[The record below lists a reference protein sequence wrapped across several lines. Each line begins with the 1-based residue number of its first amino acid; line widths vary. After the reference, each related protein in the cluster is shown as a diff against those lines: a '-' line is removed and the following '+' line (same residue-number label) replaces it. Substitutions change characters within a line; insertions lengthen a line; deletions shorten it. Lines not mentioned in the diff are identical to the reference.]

1 MKRIQLPK
9 KLLSALCAAALL
21 VGAMPGALAA
31 ESTQQV
37 PIQRQSIATNAGVFT
52 YIDAQGGLWSWGHS
66 LTGGVG
72 NGTTSSTTGTPEKIL
87 DNVVFV
93 SSGLN
98 NNGAAIQ
105 SDCSLWT
112 WGDNWTGQLGNGLQ
126 GDGSNTLGVFQTRPG
141 KIMDDVASVS
151 CGYGHTGIVK
161 NDGTL
166 WMCGNNEWG
175 QLGNGGK
182 GNDTYFS
189 GNQNKPMQTVP
200 VKVMENVKAVSCGT
214 AHTAA
219 IKEDGS
225 LWMWGRND
233 SGALGNGKQ
242 GNRTKMDRYAWQD
255 VPVKVMDDVQA
266 VSCGW
271 EYTVALKTDGSVWVC
286 GDNNYGQLGNGGT
299 GNDKNVVGGPVQSVW
314 TKIMDNGAAISTSNP
329 LTAIVCTD
337 GSLWT
342 CGGDG
347 SGRIGTGKRSDV
359 ALTPVK
365 IMDNV
370 AEVSVGYNG
379 SMAVTKDGSL
389 WVWGETNL
397 DMDYANQA
405 WAPVRLEGV
414 KVLLPD
420 GTVSQPTEKPEQAE
434 LRHSGSTTLEKL
446 SKEEI
451 VQLLKQASTT
461 LPNPVLTKEPSIQAP
476 YATGAVDHQALEAA
490 AQRLNVLRRLAG
502 VPQVRLDDSLSENA
516 QYGAVL
522 LAHLGS
528 LNHTPTKPSDMD
540 NSFYQK
546 AYEATSTSNIAAG
559 MDLLESVDMFM
570 QDSDARNVERVGH
583 RRWQL
588 NPELGRVGF
597 GYAQNPDSIYR
608 DFVTEKVTDTSG
620 SGCDYDFIGWPAS
633 GSFPNYLDSFDSN
646 TAWSVVLNPDDY
658 QVPTQSGLVVTL
670 VRQSDGKTWTLDGK
684 ASYTP
689 AASGRYFNVETSGVG
704 NCIIFRPDG
713 VSKYEGVYQVT
724 IDGLKDRSGKAVDF
738 TYQVDFFSQPDPNAS
753 KPSDWAAASVQEAI
767 QMNLVPVALQ
777 SGYTQTATRQEIC
790 ALVVRFYETV
800 TGSPVQGRVSFS
812 DTKDEDVEKAAYLG
826 IVNGVGDG
834 SFHPNDPLTREQAA
848 VMLTRLA
855 LQMSKYLPPAE
866 ANFTDRAEISP
877 WALEATGTIQGCGIM
892 NGVGGGRFAP
902 SLSYSREQCITTLM
916 RLYHYISQ

>member
-37 PIQRQSIATNAGVFT
+37 SIQQQSIATNAGVFT
-52 YIDAQGGLWSWGHS
+52 YIDDQGGLWSWGHS

-105 SDCSLWT
+105 SD
-112 WGDNWTGQLGNGLQ
+112 
-126 GDGSNTLGVFQTRPG
+126 
-141 KIMDDVASVS
+141 
-151 CGYGHTGIVK
+151 
-161 NDGTL
+161 
-166 WMCGNNEWG
+166 
-175 QLGNGGK
+175 
-182 GNDTYFS
+182 
-189 GNQNKPMQTVP
+189 
-200 VKVMENVKAVSCGT
+200 
-214 AHTAA
+214 
-219 IKEDGS
+219 
-225 LWMWGRND
+225 
-233 SGALGNGKQ
+233 
-242 GNRTKMDRYAWQD
+242 
-255 VPVKVMDDVQA
+255 
-266 VSCGW
+266 
-271 EYTVALKTDGSVWVC
+271 
-286 GDNNYGQLGNGGT
+286 
-299 GNDKNVVGGPVQSVW
+299 
-314 TKIMDNGAAISTSNP
+314 
-329 LTAIVCTD
+329 
-337 GSLWT
+337 
-342 CGGDG
+342 
-347 SGRIGTGKRSDV
+347 
-359 ALTPVK
+359 
-365 IMDNV
+365 
-370 AEVSVGYNG
+370 
-379 SMAVTKDGSL
+379 GSL
-389 WVWGETNL
+389 WVWGDTSL

-414 KVLLPD
+414 MVLLPD
-420 GTVSQPTEKPEQAE
+420 GTVSQPTEEPEQTE
-434 LRHSGSTTLEKL
+434 LRHSGSTTLGKL

-451 VQLLKQASTT
+451 VQLLEQASST
-461 LPNPVLTKEPSIQAP
+461 LPNPVLTEEPSIHAP

-502 VPQVRLDDSLSENA
+502 VPQVQLDDSLSENA

-528 LNHTPTKPSDMD
+528 LNHTPAKPADMD

-546 AYEATSTSNIAAG
+546 AYKATSTSNIAAG

-633 GSFPNYLDSFDSN
+633 GNFPNYLDSFDAN

-689 AASGRYFNVETSGVG
+689 AASGRYLNVETSGVG

-713 VSKYEGVYQVT
+713 VTKYEGVYQVT

-738 TYQVDFFSQPDPNAS
+738 TYQVDFFSQPDNAS

-767 QMNLVPVALQ
+767 QLGVVPFELQ
-777 SGYTQTATRQEIC
+777 TGYTQTATRQEIC

-855 LQMSKYLPPAE
+855 QSMSKHLPAAE

-877 WALEATGTIQGCGIM
+877 WALEATGAIQGCGVM

-916 RLYHYISQ
+916 RLYHYISK

>member
-21 VGAMPGALAA
+21 AGAMPGALAA
-31 ESTQQV
+31 ERTQQV
-37 PIQRQSIATNAGVFT
+37 PLQRQSIATNAGVFT

-105 SDCSLWT
+105 SD
-112 WGDNWTGQLGNGLQ
+112 
-126 GDGSNTLGVFQTRPG
+126 
-141 KIMDDVASVS
+141 
-151 CGYGHTGIVK
+151 
-161 NDGTL
+161 
-166 WMCGNNEWG
+166 
-175 QLGNGGK
+175 
-182 GNDTYFS
+182 
-189 GNQNKPMQTVP
+189 
-200 VKVMENVKAVSCGT
+200 
-214 AHTAA
+214 
-219 IKEDGS
+219 
-225 LWMWGRND
+225 
-233 SGALGNGKQ
+233 
-242 GNRTKMDRYAWQD
+242 
-255 VPVKVMDDVQA
+255 
-266 VSCGW
+266 
-271 EYTVALKTDGSVWVC
+271 
-286 GDNNYGQLGNGGT
+286 
-299 GNDKNVVGGPVQSVW
+299 
-314 TKIMDNGAAISTSNP
+314 
-329 LTAIVCTD
+329 
-337 GSLWT
+337 
-342 CGGDG
+342 
-347 SGRIGTGKRSDV
+347 
-359 ALTPVK
+359 
-365 IMDNV
+365 
-370 AEVSVGYNG
+370 
-379 SMAVTKDGSL
+379 GSL
-389 WVWGETNL
+389 WVWGDTSL

-420 GTVSQPTEKPEQAE
+420 GTVSQPTEEPEQTE

-451 VQLLKQASTT
+451 VQLLNQASST
-461 LPNPVLTKEPSIQAP
+461 LPNPVLTEEPSIHAP

-502 VPQVRLDDSLSENA
+502 VPQVQLDDSLSENA

-528 LNHTPTKPSDMD
+528 LNHTPAKPADMD

-633 GSFPNYLDSFDSN
+633 GNFPNYLDSFDAN

-689 AASGRYFNVETSGVG
+689 AASGRYLNVETSGVG

-713 VSKYEGVYQVT
+713 VTKYEGVYQVT

-738 TYQVDFFSQPDPNAS
+738 TYQVDFFSQPDNAS

-767 QMNLVPVALQ
+767 QLGVVPFELQ
-777 SGYTQTATRQEIC
+777 TGYTQTATRQEIC

-855 LQMSKYLPPAE
+855 QSMSKHLPAAE
-866 ANFTDRAEISP
+866 VRTPGQNDT
-877 WALEATGTIQGCGIM
+877 LT
-892 NGVGGGRFAP
+892 VGNP
-902 SLSYSREQCITTLM
+902 TP
-916 RLYHYISQ
+916 

>member
-37 PIQRQSIATNAGVFT
+37 SIQQQSIATNAGVFT
-52 YIDAQGGLWSWGHS
+52 YIDDQGGLWSWGDS

-105 SDCSLWT
+105 SD
-112 WGDNWTGQLGNGLQ
+112 
-126 GDGSNTLGVFQTRPG
+126 
-141 KIMDDVASVS
+141 
-151 CGYGHTGIVK
+151 
-161 NDGTL
+161 
-166 WMCGNNEWG
+166 
-175 QLGNGGK
+175 
-182 GNDTYFS
+182 
-189 GNQNKPMQTVP
+189 
-200 VKVMENVKAVSCGT
+200 
-214 AHTAA
+214 
-219 IKEDGS
+219 
-225 LWMWGRND
+225 
-233 SGALGNGKQ
+233 
-242 GNRTKMDRYAWQD
+242 
-255 VPVKVMDDVQA
+255 
-266 VSCGW
+266 
-271 EYTVALKTDGSVWVC
+271 
-286 GDNNYGQLGNGGT
+286 
-299 GNDKNVVGGPVQSVW
+299 
-314 TKIMDNGAAISTSNP
+314 
-329 LTAIVCTD
+329 
-337 GSLWT
+337 
-342 CGGDG
+342 
-347 SGRIGTGKRSDV
+347 
-359 ALTPVK
+359 
-365 IMDNV
+365 
-370 AEVSVGYNG
+370 
-379 SMAVTKDGSL
+379 GSL
-389 WVWGETNL
+389 WVWGDTSL

-420 GTVSQPTEKPEQAE
+420 GTVSQPTEEPEQTE

-451 VQLLKQASTT
+451 VQLLNQASST
-461 LPNPVLTKEPSIQAP
+461 LPNPVLTEEPSIHAP

-502 VPQVRLDDSLSENA
+502 VPQVQLDDSLSENA

-528 LNHTPTKPSDMD
+528 LNHTPAKPADMD

-633 GSFPNYLDSFDSN
+633 GNFPNYLDSFDAN

-689 AASGRYFNVETSGVG
+689 AASGRYLNVETSGVG

-713 VSKYEGVYQVT
+713 VTKYEGVYQVI

-738 TYQVDFFSQPDPNAS
+738 TYQVDFFSQPDNPS

-767 QMNLVPVALQ
+767 QLGVVPFELQ
-777 SGYTQTATRQEIC
+777 TGYTQTATRQEIC

-855 LQMSKYLPPAE
+855 QSMSKHLPAAE

-877 WALEATGTIQGCGIM
+877 WALEATGAIQGCGVM

-916 RLYHYISQ
+916 RLYHYISK

>member
-31 ESTQQV
+31 ERTQQV
-37 PIQRQSIATNAGVFT
+37 PLQRQSIATNAGVFS

-72 NGTTSSTTGTPEKIL
+72 NGTTASTTGTPEKIL

-105 SDCSLWT
+105 SD
-112 WGDNWTGQLGNGLQ
+112 
-126 GDGSNTLGVFQTRPG
+126 
-141 KIMDDVASVS
+141 
-151 CGYGHTGIVK
+151 
-161 NDGTL
+161 
-166 WMCGNNEWG
+166 
-175 QLGNGGK
+175 
-182 GNDTYFS
+182 
-189 GNQNKPMQTVP
+189 
-200 VKVMENVKAVSCGT
+200 
-214 AHTAA
+214 
-219 IKEDGS
+219 
-225 LWMWGRND
+225 
-233 SGALGNGKQ
+233 
-242 GNRTKMDRYAWQD
+242 
-255 VPVKVMDDVQA
+255 
-266 VSCGW
+266 
-271 EYTVALKTDGSVWVC
+271 
-286 GDNNYGQLGNGGT
+286 
-299 GNDKNVVGGPVQSVW
+299 
-314 TKIMDNGAAISTSNP
+314 
-329 LTAIVCTD
+329 
-337 GSLWT
+337 
-342 CGGDG
+342 
-347 SGRIGTGKRSDV
+347 
-359 ALTPVK
+359 
-365 IMDNV
+365 
-370 AEVSVGYNG
+370 
-379 SMAVTKDGSL
+379 GSL
-389 WVWGETNL
+389 WVWGDTSL

-414 KVLLPD
+414 MVLLPD
-420 GTVSQPTEKPEQAE
+420 GTVSQPTEEPEQTE
-434 LRHSGSTTLEKL
+434 LRHSGSTMLGKL

-451 VQLLKQASTT
+451 VQLLEQASST
-461 LPNPVLTKEPSIQAP
+461 LPNPVLTEEPSIHAP

-502 VPQVRLDDSLSENA
+502 VPQVQLDDSLSENA

-522 LAHLGS
+522 LAHLGT
-528 LNHTPTKPSDMD
+528 LNHTPAKPSDMD

-633 GSFPNYLDSFDSN
+633 GNFPNYLDSFDAN

-689 AASGRYFNVETSGVG
+689 AASGRYLNVETSGVG

-713 VSKYEGVYQVT
+713 VTKYEGVYQVT

-738 TYQVDFFSQPDPNAS
+738 TYQVDFFSQPDNAS

-767 QMNLVPVALQ
+767 QLGVVPFELQ
-777 SGYTQTATRQEIC
+777 TGYTQTATRQEIC

-812 DTKDEDVEKAAYLG
+812 DTKDEDGEKAASLG

-855 LQMSKYLPPAE
+855 QSMSKHLPAAE

-877 WALEATGTIQGCGIM
+877 WALEATGAIQGCGVM

-916 RLYHYISQ
+916 RLYHYISK

>member
-37 PIQRQSIATNAGVFT
+37 SIQQQSIATNAGVFT
-52 YIDAQGGLWSWGHS
+52 YIDDQGGLWSWGHS

-105 SDCSLWT
+105 SD
-112 WGDNWTGQLGNGLQ
+112 
-126 GDGSNTLGVFQTRPG
+126 
-141 KIMDDVASVS
+141 
-151 CGYGHTGIVK
+151 
-161 NDGTL
+161 
-166 WMCGNNEWG
+166 
-175 QLGNGGK
+175 
-182 GNDTYFS
+182 
-189 GNQNKPMQTVP
+189 
-200 VKVMENVKAVSCGT
+200 
-214 AHTAA
+214 
-219 IKEDGS
+219 
-225 LWMWGRND
+225 
-233 SGALGNGKQ
+233 
-242 GNRTKMDRYAWQD
+242 
-255 VPVKVMDDVQA
+255 
-266 VSCGW
+266 
-271 EYTVALKTDGSVWVC
+271 
-286 GDNNYGQLGNGGT
+286 
-299 GNDKNVVGGPVQSVW
+299 
-314 TKIMDNGAAISTSNP
+314 
-329 LTAIVCTD
+329 
-337 GSLWT
+337 
-342 CGGDG
+342 
-347 SGRIGTGKRSDV
+347 
-359 ALTPVK
+359 
-365 IMDNV
+365 
-370 AEVSVGYNG
+370 
-379 SMAVTKDGSL
+379 GSL
-389 WVWGETNL
+389 WVWGDTSL

-405 WAPVRLEGV
+405 WAPVRLEQ
-414 KVLLPD
+414 
-420 GTVSQPTEKPEQAE
+420 TE

-451 VQLLKQASTT
+451 VQLLNQASST
-461 LPNPVLTKEPSIQAP
+461 LPNPVLTEEPSIHAP

-502 VPQVRLDDSLSENA
+502 VPQVQLDDSLSENA

-528 LNHTPTKPSDMD
+528 LNHTPAKPADMD

-633 GSFPNYLDSFDSN
+633 GNFPNYLDSFDAN

-689 AASGRYFNVETSGVG
+689 AASGCYLNVETSGVG

-713 VSKYEGVYQVT
+713 VTKYEGVYQVT

-738 TYQVDFFSQPDPNAS
+738 TYQVDFFSQPDNAS

-767 QMNLVPVALQ
+767 QLGVVPFELQ
-777 SGYTQTATRQEIC
+777 TGYTQTATRQEIC

-855 LQMSKYLPPAE
+855 QSMSKHLPAAE

-877 WALEATGTIQGCGIM
+877 WALEATGAIQGCGVM

-916 RLYHYISQ
+916 RLYHYISK

>member
-21 VGAMPGALAA
+21 AGAMPGALAA
-31 ESTQQV
+31 ERTQQV
-37 PIQRQSIATNAGVFT
+37 PLQRQSIATNAGVFT

-105 SDCSLWT
+105 SD
-112 WGDNWTGQLGNGLQ
+112 
-126 GDGSNTLGVFQTRPG
+126 
-141 KIMDDVASVS
+141 
-151 CGYGHTGIVK
+151 
-161 NDGTL
+161 
-166 WMCGNNEWG
+166 
-175 QLGNGGK
+175 
-182 GNDTYFS
+182 
-189 GNQNKPMQTVP
+189 
-200 VKVMENVKAVSCGT
+200 
-214 AHTAA
+214 
-219 IKEDGS
+219 
-225 LWMWGRND
+225 
-233 SGALGNGKQ
+233 
-242 GNRTKMDRYAWQD
+242 
-255 VPVKVMDDVQA
+255 
-266 VSCGW
+266 
-271 EYTVALKTDGSVWVC
+271 
-286 GDNNYGQLGNGGT
+286 
-299 GNDKNVVGGPVQSVW
+299 
-314 TKIMDNGAAISTSNP
+314 
-329 LTAIVCTD
+329 
-337 GSLWT
+337 
-342 CGGDG
+342 
-347 SGRIGTGKRSDV
+347 
-359 ALTPVK
+359 
-365 IMDNV
+365 
-370 AEVSVGYNG
+370 
-379 SMAVTKDGSL
+379 GSL
-389 WVWGETNL
+389 WVWGDTSL

-420 GTVSQPTEKPEQAE
+420 GTVSQPTEEPEQTE

-451 VQLLKQASTT
+451 VQLLNQASST
-461 LPNPVLTKEPSIQAP
+461 LPNPVLTEEPSIHAP

-502 VPQVRLDDSLSENA
+502 VPQVQLDDSLSENA

-528 LNHTPTKPSDMD
+528 LNHTPAKPADMD

-633 GSFPNYLDSFDSN
+633 GNFPNYLDSFDAN

-689 AASGRYFNVETSGVG
+689 AASGRYLNVETSGVG

-713 VSKYEGVYQVT
+713 VTKYEGVYQVT

-738 TYQVDFFSQPDPNAS
+738 TYQVDFFSQPDNAS

-767 QMNLVPVALQ
+767 QLGVVPFELQ
-777 SGYTQTATRQEIC
+777 TGYTQTATRQEIC

-855 LQMSKYLPPAE
+855 QSMSKHLPAAE
-866 ANFTDRAEISP
+866 ANFTGRAEISP
-877 WALEATGTIQGCGIM
+877 WALEATGAIQGCGVM

-916 RLYHYISQ
+916 RLYHYISK

>member
-21 VGAMPGALAA
+21 AGAMPGALAA
-31 ESTQQV
+31 ERTQQV
-37 PIQRQSIATNAGVFT
+37 PLQRQSIATNAGAFT

-105 SDCSLWT
+105 SD
-112 WGDNWTGQLGNGLQ
+112 
-126 GDGSNTLGVFQTRPG
+126 
-141 KIMDDVASVS
+141 
-151 CGYGHTGIVK
+151 
-161 NDGTL
+161 
-166 WMCGNNEWG
+166 
-175 QLGNGGK
+175 
-182 GNDTYFS
+182 
-189 GNQNKPMQTVP
+189 
-200 VKVMENVKAVSCGT
+200 
-214 AHTAA
+214 
-219 IKEDGS
+219 
-225 LWMWGRND
+225 
-233 SGALGNGKQ
+233 
-242 GNRTKMDRYAWQD
+242 
-255 VPVKVMDDVQA
+255 
-266 VSCGW
+266 
-271 EYTVALKTDGSVWVC
+271 
-286 GDNNYGQLGNGGT
+286 
-299 GNDKNVVGGPVQSVW
+299 
-314 TKIMDNGAAISTSNP
+314 
-329 LTAIVCTD
+329 
-337 GSLWT
+337 
-342 CGGDG
+342 
-347 SGRIGTGKRSDV
+347 
-359 ALTPVK
+359 
-365 IMDNV
+365 
-370 AEVSVGYNG
+370 
-379 SMAVTKDGSL
+379 GSL
-389 WVWGETNL
+389 WVWGDTSL

-420 GTVSQPTEKPEQAE
+420 GTVSQPTEEPEQTE

-451 VQLLKQASTT
+451 VQLLNQASST
-461 LPNPVLTKEPSIQAP
+461 LPNPVLTEEPSIHAP

-502 VPQVRLDDSLSENA
+502 VPQVQLDDSLSENA

-528 LNHTPTKPSDMD
+528 LNHTPAKPADMD

-633 GSFPNYLDSFDSN
+633 GNFPNYLDSFDAN

-689 AASGRYFNVETSGVG
+689 AASGRYLNVETSGVG

-713 VSKYEGVYQVT
+713 VTKYEGVYQVT

-738 TYQVDFFSQPDPNAS
+738 TYQVDFFSQPDNAS

-767 QMNLVPVALQ
+767 QLGVVPFELQ
-777 SGYTQTATRQEIC
+777 TGYTQTATRQEIC

-855 LQMSKYLPPAE
+855 QSMSKHLPAAE

-877 WALEATGTIQGCGIM
+877 WALEATGAIQGCGVM

-916 RLYHYISQ
+916 RLYHYISK

>member
-1 MKRIQLPK
+1 M
-9 KLLSALCAAALL
+9 
-21 VGAMPGALAA
+21 
-31 ESTQQV
+31 
-37 PIQRQSIATNAGVFT
+37 
-52 YIDAQGGLWSWGHS
+52 
-66 LTGGVG
+66 G

-105 SDCSLWT
+105 SD
-112 WGDNWTGQLGNGLQ
+112 
-126 GDGSNTLGVFQTRPG
+126 
-141 KIMDDVASVS
+141 
-151 CGYGHTGIVK
+151 
-161 NDGTL
+161 
-166 WMCGNNEWG
+166 
-175 QLGNGGK
+175 
-182 GNDTYFS
+182 
-189 GNQNKPMQTVP
+189 
-200 VKVMENVKAVSCGT
+200 
-214 AHTAA
+214 
-219 IKEDGS
+219 
-225 LWMWGRND
+225 
-233 SGALGNGKQ
+233 
-242 GNRTKMDRYAWQD
+242 
-255 VPVKVMDDVQA
+255 
-266 VSCGW
+266 
-271 EYTVALKTDGSVWVC
+271 
-286 GDNNYGQLGNGGT
+286 
-299 GNDKNVVGGPVQSVW
+299 
-314 TKIMDNGAAISTSNP
+314 
-329 LTAIVCTD
+329 
-337 GSLWT
+337 
-342 CGGDG
+342 
-347 SGRIGTGKRSDV
+347 
-359 ALTPVK
+359 
-365 IMDNV
+365 
-370 AEVSVGYNG
+370 
-379 SMAVTKDGSL
+379 GSL
-389 WVWGETNL
+389 WVWGDTSL

-420 GTVSQPTEKPEQAE
+420 GTVSQPAEEPEQTE

-451 VQLLKQASTT
+451 VQLLNQASST
-461 LPNPVLTKEPSIQAP
+461 LPDPVLTEEPSIHAP

-502 VPQVRLDDSLSENA
+502 VPQVQLDDSLSENA

-528 LNHTPTKPSDMD
+528 LNHTPAKPADMD

-633 GSFPNYLDSFDSN
+633 GNFPNYLDSFDAN

-689 AASGRYFNVETSGVG
+689 AASGRYLNVETSGVG

-713 VSKYEGVYQVT
+713 VTKYEGVYQVT

-738 TYQVDFFSQPDPNAS
+738 TYQVDFFSQPDNAS

-767 QMNLVPVALQ
+767 QLGVVPFELQ
-777 SGYTQTATRQEIC
+777 TGYTQTATRQEIC

-855 LQMSKYLPPAE
+855 QSMSKHLPAAE

-877 WALEATGTIQGCGIM
+877 WALEATGAIQGCGVM

-916 RLYHYISQ
+916 RLYHYISK

>member
-21 VGAMPGALAA
+21 AGAMPGALAA
-31 ESTQQV
+31 ERTQQV
-37 PIQRQSIATNAGVFT
+37 PLQRQSIATNAGVFT

-105 SDCSLWT
+105 SD
-112 WGDNWTGQLGNGLQ
+112 
-126 GDGSNTLGVFQTRPG
+126 
-141 KIMDDVASVS
+141 
-151 CGYGHTGIVK
+151 
-161 NDGTL
+161 
-166 WMCGNNEWG
+166 
-175 QLGNGGK
+175 
-182 GNDTYFS
+182 
-189 GNQNKPMQTVP
+189 
-200 VKVMENVKAVSCGT
+200 
-214 AHTAA
+214 
-219 IKEDGS
+219 
-225 LWMWGRND
+225 
-233 SGALGNGKQ
+233 
-242 GNRTKMDRYAWQD
+242 
-255 VPVKVMDDVQA
+255 
-266 VSCGW
+266 
-271 EYTVALKTDGSVWVC
+271 
-286 GDNNYGQLGNGGT
+286 
-299 GNDKNVVGGPVQSVW
+299 
-314 TKIMDNGAAISTSNP
+314 
-329 LTAIVCTD
+329 
-337 GSLWT
+337 
-342 CGGDG
+342 
-347 SGRIGTGKRSDV
+347 
-359 ALTPVK
+359 
-365 IMDNV
+365 
-370 AEVSVGYNG
+370 
-379 SMAVTKDGSL
+379 GSL
-389 WVWGETNL
+389 WVWGDTSL

-420 GTVSQPTEKPEQAE
+420 GTVSQPTEEPEQTE

-451 VQLLKQASTT
+451 VQLLNQASST
-461 LPNPVLTKEPSIQAP
+461 LPNPVLTEEPSIHAP

-502 VPQVRLDDSLSENA
+502 VPQVQLDDSLSENA

-528 LNHTPTKPSDMD
+528 LNHTPAKPADMD

-633 GSFPNYLDSFDSN
+633 GNFPNYLDSFDAN

-689 AASGRYFNVETSGVG
+689 AASGRYLNVETSGVG

-713 VSKYEGVYQVT
+713 VTKYEGVYQVT

-738 TYQVDFFSQPDPNAS
+738 TYQVDFFSQPDNAS

-767 QMNLVPVALQ
+767 QLGVVPFELQ
-777 SGYTQTATRQEIC
+777 TGYTQTATRQEIC

-855 LQMSKYLPPAE
+855 QSMSKHLPAAE

-877 WALEATGTIQGCGIM
+877 WALEATGAIQGCGVM

-902 SLSYSREQCITTLM
+902 FLSYSREQCITTLM
-916 RLYHYISQ
+916 RLYHYISK

>member
-31 ESTQQV
+31 ERTQQV
-37 PIQRQSIATNAGVFT
+37 PLQRQSIATNAGVFT
-52 YIDAQGGLWSWGHS
+52 YIDDQGGLWSWGDS

-98 NNGAAIQ
+98 NNGTAIQ
-105 SDCSLWT
+105 S
-112 WGDNWTGQLGNGLQ
+112 
-126 GDGSNTLGVFQTRPG
+126 
-141 KIMDDVASVS
+141 
-151 CGYGHTGIVK
+151 
-161 NDGTL
+161 
-166 WMCGNNEWG
+166 
-175 QLGNGGK
+175 
-182 GNDTYFS
+182 
-189 GNQNKPMQTVP
+189 
-200 VKVMENVKAVSCGT
+200 
-214 AHTAA
+214 
-219 IKEDGS
+219 
-225 LWMWGRND
+225 
-233 SGALGNGKQ
+233 
-242 GNRTKMDRYAWQD
+242 
-255 VPVKVMDDVQA
+255 
-266 VSCGW
+266 
-271 EYTVALKTDGSVWVC
+271 
-286 GDNNYGQLGNGGT
+286 
-299 GNDKNVVGGPVQSVW
+299 
-314 TKIMDNGAAISTSNP
+314 
-329 LTAIVCTD
+329 
-337 GSLWT
+337 
-342 CGGDG
+342 
-347 SGRIGTGKRSDV
+347 
-359 ALTPVK
+359 
-365 IMDNV
+365 
-370 AEVSVGYNG
+370 
-379 SMAVTKDGSL
+379 DGSL
-389 WVWGETNL
+389 WVWGDTSL

-420 GTVSQPTEKPEQAE
+420 GTVSQPTEEPEQTE

-451 VQLLKQASTT
+451 VQLLNQASST
-461 LPNPVLTKEPSIQAP
+461 LPDPVLTEEPSIHAP

-502 VPQVRLDDSLSENA
+502 VPQVQLDDSLSENA

-528 LNHTPTKPSDMD
+528 LNHTPAKPADMD

-570 QDSDARNVERVGH
+570 QDSDASNVARVGH

-633 GSFPNYLDSFDSN
+633 GNFPNYLDSFDAN

-689 AASGRYFNVETSGVG
+689 AASGRYLNVETSGVG

-713 VSKYEGVYQVT
+713 VTKYEGVYQVT

-738 TYQVDFFSQPDPNAS
+738 TYQVDFFSQPDNAS

-767 QMNLVPVALQ
+767 QLGVVPFELQ
-777 SGYTQTATRQEIC
+777 TGYTQTATRQEIC

-855 LQMSKYLPPAE
+855 QSMSKHLPAAE

-877 WALEATGTIQGCGIM
+877 WALEATGAIQGCGVM

-916 RLYHYISQ
+916 RLYHYISK